1 MLKENEA
8 EEKNGGKKI
17 PSGGR
22 YSAISDIYGEKCQY
36 RLPTPPP
43 SFSRVTHK
51 KRWGGGGTEKK
62 RQPKTGFGNLE
73 VAPFLW
79 WLFWLL

>member
-36 RLPTPPP
+36 RLPTPLPP
-43 SFSRVTHK
+43 SPGSHTK
-51 KRWGGGGTEKK
+51 KDGGGGGNRKK